1 VRNNRHTAT
10 QLYVDSEE
18 TLCPAYYDTA
28 YVGRAKALGHA
39 NVSLHLSTPDSTYRW
54 THGYPNEVPDLAEA
68 FDRFV
73 PGILAGAYPEPRIDP
88 TGRLTVLGFVTVRD
102 FSLILGDG
110 RAEAADLRYDVS
122 GGSPEDA
129 RWFEVRSLTGAI
141 APAVLRLRGLAPHCP
156 YVFQNEDLTH
166 GTLDEEILWTDG
178 AGRLEAAA
186 TIDSVSVLRTFREPS
201 GLQEPATRP
210 GAPRLV
216 LSPNPFTDRLTVR
229 FESTRPTAGT
239 LRVYDAAGRLAAT
252 LAPAAGDPGVTIYQW
267 TPRGSAAGRYYLE
280 APEGEVGRRSAVRLR

>member
-1 VRNNRHTAT
+1 
-10 QLYVDSEE
+10 
-18 TLCPAYYDTA
+18 
-28 YVGRAKALGHA
+28 
-39 NVSLHLSTPDSTYRW
+39 
-54 THGYPNEVPDLAEA
+54 
-68 FDRFV
+68 
-73 PGILAGAYPEPRIDP
+73 
-88 TGRLTVLGFVTVRD
+88 
-102 FSLILGDG
+102 
-110 RAEAADLRYDVS
+110 
-122 GGSPEDA
+122 
-129 RWFEVRSLTGAI
+129 
-141 APAVLRLRGLAPHCP
+141 VLRLRGLAPHCP